1 MFQFTTTNVINSNKD
16 LTTGKPL
23 WSAQEAAGDKP
34 ASLHVK
40 RVNKFI
46 ATNIVAIYKAEA
58 HDAENA
64 KVTLDFSQVNGT
76 AGDVFRLHI
85 YVGLSQASQ
94 SSLYANDLQWKG
106 KPFSVDF
113 VWGASAA
120 DTVTKLVKTINKYA
134 AMVYN
139 KKMLNVTNNGT
150 YITIEATDEYQRFR
164 FVNIEKFD
172 ADAYH
177 GMGEY
182 NVVRSLD
189 DLTEADSNAEVT
201 ATAEGYFQGKEGF
214 GTYPFLLH
222 NLRLPTYARNR
233 WLALNQDETPIV
245 GAKYNQYTIYYCVNR
260 GILGDNAVG
269 DLVKSR
275 TTHVFYVK
283 QDLASGFETAL
294 AKVGTVITVDKA
306 GTPDPGT
313 IAGDVDTLQQD
324 VAQLKAQ
331 MANKADKTALEA
343 KADASAL
350 AAKQDVMS
358 AGNGIEISGNSIAVK
373 AGDDTITVDST
384 GVKVTEGKF
393 TEA

>member
-16 LTTGKPL
+16 LTTGKAL
-23 WSAQEAAGDKP
+23 WSTKDAAGDKP
-34 ASLHVK
+34 AVLSVK
-40 RVNKFI
+40 RVGNFSANNVI
-46 ATNIVAIYKAEA
+46 AIYKAAAVDPEL
-58 HDAENA
+58 A
-64 KVTLDFSQVNGT
+64 KATIDLSQVSGAT
-76 AGDVFRLHI
+76 GDQFRLHI
-85 YVGLSQASQ
+85 YIGLTQASQ
-94 SSLYANDLQWKG
+94 DSRYSNDLELKG

-113 VWGASAA
+113 IWGEDASK
-120 DTVTKLVKTINKYA
+120 TVEKLVKTINKYELL
-134 AMVYN
+134 VYGD
-139 KKMLNVTNNGT
+139 KLLNVTSKT
-150 YITIEATDEYQRFR
+150 TFLTIEATNEYQRF
-164 FVNIEKFD
+164 VVLNIEKFD
-172 ADAYH
+172 KSAYH
-177 GMGEY
+177 GLGEY
-182 NVVRSLD
+182 SVVRSLE
-189 DLTEADSNAEVT
+189 DLDKKDTNAEVT
-201 ATAEGYFQGKEGF
+201 DTAEGYFVGKEGF
-214 GTYPFLLH
+214 GTYSFLLH
-222 NLRLPTYARNR
+222 NLRIPTSARTR
-233 WLALNQDETPIV
+233 AFGVNQDETPII

-306 GTPDPGT
+306 GTLDPGT

-358 AGNGIEISGNSIAVK
+358 ADNGIEISGNSIAVK
-373 AGDDTITVDST
+373 AGDDTITVDGT